1 MKGIINWIVNLISA
15 SLVVMTAEYFER
27 PWATDPKSALIVGFC
42 LWIAANQLDMMK
54 EKPE

>member
-42 LWIAANQLDMMK
+42 LWIVGNQLDMMK